1 MTATDG
7 AAIPPDELAG
17 LLSSALARAG
27 EQHAEV
33 YASWSR
39 RGFARF
45 ALGELGQHMLLDEPR
60 AVVRVAR
67 GKRVAEASTSALD
80 EQGLVEAIQT
90 AARIAPE
97 VPEEQTFPGFTD
109 ASEPAPSAVDRFAP
123 ATATSTAEER
133 VELLRPVLD
142 RVTAAGLVA
151 TGVLDATS
159 SVHAV
164 ATTGGLQR
172 SFAGTTAFFKIW
184 ALESAGSGGAAGHGL
199 TAHADVRKLDLAA
212 ETERAIR
219 DAERSRDPIA
229 LPAGAYDVVLEP
241 PAVAEL
247 IEWFAM
253 IALGARELD
262 QGSSALAGRIGESI
276 SGPAFSVT
284 EDPLGE
290 LSFAVPFDREGVAR
304 RRVEL
309 VERGVAR
316 SVLYDRSWAARL
328 GARSTGSAATPSPFG
343 EGGPTPS
350 ALVMDG
356 GDAASVDELVSG
368 LERGLHIR
376 RLHYVNGMLEPRRA
390 VMTGLTRDGTFLI
403 ENGRPTHAVG
413 NLRFTDSL
421 LEAFERADGA
431 TRLRQL
437 LPNWWSVSG
446 SVAAPAVRIRGLR
459 FSSGSQK
466 RS

>member
-7 AAIPPDELAG
+7 AAIAPDELAR
-17 LLSSALARAG
+17 LLSGALARAG
-27 EQHAEV
+27 EAEAEV

-45 ALGELGQHMLLDEPR
+45 ALGELGQHMLIEEPQ

-67 GKRVAEASTSALD
+67 GKRVAEASTTQLD
-80 EQGLVEAIQT
+80 EQGLVEAIQS

-97 VPEEQTFPGFTD
+97 VPEDEHFPGFAD
-109 ASEPAPSAVDRFAP
+109 ASEPAPPAVQRFV
-123 ATATSTAEER
+123 TATGSSTPEER
-133 VELLRPVLD
+133 VALLHPVLD
-142 RVTAAGLVA
+142 RVAAAGLVA

-172 SFAGTTAFFKIW
+172 SYAGTTALFKIW

-199 TAHADVRKLDLAA
+199 AAHADIDQLDLAA

-219 DAERSRDPIA
+219 DAERSRDPVA
-229 LPAGAYDVVLEP
+229 LPAGRYDVVLEP

-247 IEWFAM
+247 IEWFGM
-253 IALGARELD
+253 IALGAREFD
-262 QGSSALAGRIGESI
+262 QGASALSGRLGEHL
-276 SGPAFSVT
+276 SGPAFSIA

-304 RRVEL
+304 RRVSL
-309 VERGVAR
+309 VERGIAR
-316 SVLYDRSWAARL
+316 GVLYDRTWAARL
-328 GARSTGSAATPSPFG
+328 GTETTGSASVPSSFG
-343 EGGPTPS
+343 EGGPMPS
-350 ALVMDG
+350 ALVMEG
-356 GDAASVDELVSG
+356 GDAANVDELVAG

-376 RLHYVNGMLEPRRA
+376 KLHYVNGMLEPRRA
-390 VMTGLTRDGTFLI
+390 VMTGLTRDGTFLV
-403 ENGRPTHAVG
+403 EKGRPTRAVG

-421 LEAFERADGA
+421 LEAFERADGV
-431 TRLRQL
+431 TRLCQL
-437 LPNWWSVSG
+437 LPNWWSSTG

-466 RS
+466 RG

>member
-7 AAIPPDELAG
+7 AAIAPGELSA
-17 LLSSALARAG
+17 LLSGALARAG
-27 EQHAEV
+27 EAEAEA

-45 ALGELGQHMLLDEPR
+45 ALGELGQHMLIEEPH

-67 GKRVAEASTSALD
+67 GRRVAEASTTRLD
-80 EQGLVEAIQT
+80 ERGLVEAIQN

-97 VPEEQTFPGFTD
+97 VPEDESFPGFAD
-109 ASEPAPSAVDRFAP
+109 ASEPAPPAVQRFVV
-123 ATATSTAEER
+123 ATAASTPEQR

-142 RVTAAGLVA
+142 RVAAAGLVA

-164 ATTGGLQR
+164 ATTGGLR
-172 SFAGTTAFFKIW
+172 RAHAGTTALFKIW

-199 TAHADVRKLDLAA
+199 AAHADVGALDLAA

-219 DAERSRDPIA
+219 DAERSRNPIA
-229 LPAGAYDVVLEP
+229 LPAGSYDVVLEP

-247 IEWFAM
+247 IEWFGM
-253 IALGARELD
+253 IALGAREYD
-262 QGSSALAGRIGESI
+262 QGASALSGRIGEHI
-276 SGPAFSVT
+276 SGTAFSIT

-290 LSFAVPFDREGVAR
+290 LSFAVPFDREGMAR
-304 RRVEL
+304 RRVPL

-316 SVLYDRSWAARL
+316 GVLYDRSWAARL
-328 GARSTGSAATPSPFG
+328 GTHSTGSASVPSSFG
-343 EGGPTPS
+343 EGGPAPS

-356 GDAASVDELVSG
+356 GDAASVDELITD
-368 LERGLHIR
+368 LDRGLHVR

-390 VMTGLTRDGTFLI
+390 VMTGLTRDGTFLV
-403 ENGRPTHAVG
+403 EKGQPTRAVG

-421 LEAFERADGA
+421 LEAFERADGV

-437 LPNWWSVSG
+437 LPNWWSSTG

-459 FSSGSQK
+459 FSSGSQT
-466 RS
+466 RG